1 MADDTYFK
9 KSNFD
14 TTFNLFYKSVVYKR
28 RMSGLK
34 YKNIINF
41 NAGEKLLYG
50 RVDQRFVPIKNTN
63 KINFESFSNSIT
75 NGQKNIQEQKTK

>member
-1 MADDTYFK
+1 MTNDTYFK

-28 RMSGLK
+28 RMSGLE

-50 RVDQRFVPIKNTN
+50 RVDQRFVPIKNIV
-63 KINFESFSNSIT
+63 K
-75 NGQKNIQEQKTK
+75 